1 MAIIRMKG
9 ENMRNTNNDDLR
21 QMPLKDISTV
31 IIDTTK
37 SCDERI
43 RSYVEQIGNPYRY
56 IDNGVIVEIEYADT
70 NISLHDRLLSYATN
84 IDKGTGNW
92 W

>member
-1 MAIIRMKG
+1 
-9 ENMRNTNNDDLR
+9 MRNTNNDDLR

-31 IIDTTK
+31 KIDTTK
-37 SCDERI
+37 PSDDRI
-43 RSYVEQIGNPYRY
+43 RRYVAQIGNPYRY
-56 IDNGVIVEIEYADT
+56 IDKGVIVEIEYADT

>member
-1 MAIIRMKG
+1 
-9 ENMRNTNNDDLR
+9 MRNTNNDDLR
-21 QMPLKDISTV
+21 QMPLKDISNV
-31 IIDTTK
+31 KIDTTK
-37 SCDERI
+37 PCDERI

-56 IDNGVIVEIEYADT
+56 IDKGVIVEIEYADT
-70 NISLHDRLLSYATN
+70 NISLQDRLLSYATN

>member
-1 MAIIRMKG
+1 
-9 ENMRNTNNDDLR
+9 MRNTNNDDLR
-21 QMPLKDISTV
+21 QMPLKDISIV
-31 IIDTTK
+31 KIDTTK
-37 SCDERI
+37 PCDERI
-43 RSYVEQIGNPYRY
+43 RRYVEQIGNPYRY

>member
-1 MAIIRMKG
+1 
-9 ENMRNTNNDDLR
+9 MRNTNNDDLR

-31 IIDTTK
+31 KIDITK
-37 SCDERI
+37 PCDERI

-56 IDNGVIVEIEYADT
+56 IDKGVIVEIEYADT

>member
-1 MAIIRMKG
+1 
-9 ENMRNTNNDDLR
+9 MRNTNNDDLR

-31 IIDTTK
+31 KIDTTMP
-37 SCDERI
+37 CDERI

-56 IDNGVIVEIEYADT
+56 IDTGVIVEIEYADT

>member
-31 IIDTTK
+31 KIDTTK
-37 SCDERI
+37 PCDERV

-84 IDKGTGNW
+84 IDRGTGNW

>member
-1 MAIIRMKG
+1 
-9 ENMRNTNNDDLR
+9 MRNTNNDDLR
-21 QMPLKDISTV
+21 QMPVKDISTV

-37 SCDERI
+37 PCDERI
-43 RSYVEQIGNPYRY
+43 RSYVDQIGNPYRY
-56 IDNGVIVEIEYADT
+56 IDKGVIVEIEYADT

-92 W
+92 WLYRISY

>member
-1 MAIIRMKG
+1 
-9 ENMRNTNNDDLR
+9 MRNTNNDDLR
-21 QMPLKDISTV
+21 QMPLKDINNV
-31 IIDTTK
+31 KIDTTK
-37 SCDERI
+37 PCDERI

-56 IDNGVIVEIEYADT
+56 IDKGVIVEIEYADT
-70 NISLHDRLLSYATN
+70 NISLQDRLLSYATN

>member
-1 MAIIRMKG
+1 MKG

-21 QMPLKDISTV
+21 QMPLKDISNV
-31 IIDTTK
+31 KIDTTK
-37 SCDERI
+37 PCDERV

>member
-21 QMPLKDISTV
+21 QMPLKDISNV
-31 IIDTTK
+31 KIDTTK
-37 SCDERI
+37 PCDERI